1 MKSPNLIRIVA
12 VTLAITFLPDLRLLA
27 AQHDHASTQQDPALK
42 VEVNLV
48 SLSVLVTD
56 QNGQSITGLK
66 KEDFKVYEDKV
77 EQPLS
82 FFSSDEAPVS
92 WGLVL
97 DRSGSM
103 MLMMRDVYQAAV
115 HVVDQ
120 GTEHDEMFIMT
131 FSDITQLVQDFSSDR
146 RQMENSLIGLE
157 AGGTTALYDAVFSGL
172 NHMHYGKHS
181 KKVLVVLTDGED
193 NDSRINFRK
202 LIDRAEEADVLIYT
216 VGMFESSLDLGRF
229 SIMGTGS
236 TKRELEKLAEV
247 TGASAHFPTNLEQCK
262 ETMKAIAREVSQQ
275 YSLGYYPSNPARD
288 GQWRKIKVV
297 VNRSGEKGAKYVAR
311 TRTGYYA
318 PKGREGGHP

>member
-12 VTLAITFLPDLRLLA
+12 VTLAITFLPDLGLLA
-27 AQHDHASTQQDPALK
+27 MQHEHGPNQQDPALK
-42 VEVNLV
+42 VEVDLV

-56 QNGQSITGLK
+56 QDGQAVTGLK
-66 KEDFKVYEDKV
+66 KEDFKVYENKV
-77 EQPLS
+77 EQPVS

-115 HVVDQ
+115 HVIDQ

-131 FSDITQLVQDFSSDR
+131 FSDVTQLVRDFTSDR
-146 RQMENSLIGLE
+146 YQLEKSLVGLE

-172 NHMHYGKHS
+172 NHMHHGKHS

-193 NDSRINFRK
+193 NDSRIKFPK

-229 SIMGTGS
+229 SIMGTGF

-247 TGASAHFPTNLEQCK
+247 TGASSHFPTNLEQCK

-297 VNRSGEKGAKYVAR
+297 VSRPGDKQAKYVAR

-318 PKGREGGHP
+318 PKGNEGKHP